1 MSAKT
6 PIPAGP
12 GGRTRVLLIDDTAY
26 STAVIRQGAPIPWT
40 DTTLTAGHF
49 GQVTALLNPDALWID
64 IDSVLTAHTDSRPDL
79 VVAMGAKTR
88 VGYPLRTL
96 LTDAGVLDS
105 VREVLATAAKTT
117 RRQLL
122 LHLPSPARWLA
133 GAHAT
138 AGNPLGEIDPDRA
151 DNASMYVAEWLGQLG
166 SLPVSLVLLD
176 SRGSAL
182 PEALAAYT
190 AVTNVTAHFG
200 WPTAMW
206 NDNEIA
212 TAAGHPSIGMIDS
225 TFWTDHGVDTPVS
238 GTDMVVTS
246 IPATASPEY
255 VLEQRARLR

>member
-1 MSAKT
+1 MSANT
-6 PIPAGP
+6 PSPAGP
-12 GGRTRVLLIDDTAY
+12 SGRNSMLLIDDAAY
-26 STAVIRQGAPIPWT
+26 STSVIRQGAPIPWT

-64 IDSVLTAHTDSRPDL
+64 IDRVLTAHTDSRPDL
-79 VVAMGAKTR
+79 VAAMGAKTR

-96 LTDAGVLDS
+96 LTDAAVLDS
-105 VREVLATAAKTT
+105 AREVLATAANTT

-133 GAHAT
+133 GAHAI
-138 AGNPLGEIDPDRA
+138 AGNPLDEMDPDRA

-182 PEALAAYT
+182 NESLTDYT

-206 NDNEIA
+206 GDGEISSA
-212 TAAGHPSIGMIDS
+212 PGDPIIGLIES
-225 TFWTDHGVDTPVS
+225 AFWTDHDAATPIP
-238 GTDMVVTS
+238 GTDMLVTS
-246 IPATASPEY
+246 IPATASPER
-255 VLEQRARLR
+255 VLEQLARLR